1 VSKLDARSRQD
12 VGHLLD
18 LFVRKPSPM
27 VRQILL
33 ETIQGASHQN
43 PT

>member
-1 VSKLDARSRQD
+1 VLGLDDLSRQD
-12 VGHLLD
+12 VGFLLD
-18 LFVRKPSPM
+18 LFVRRPSPM

-33 ETIQGASHQN
+33 ETIQSAQGQN